1 MKTKESGTLFTS
13 NLAEI
18 EIYYRNKVRMAD
30 MEKVA
35 GSRDV
40 SEVLRRIWSPK
51 LDHVEEFM
59 ILCLNRANKVLG
71 WAKVSQ
77 GGLSGTAA
85 DPKVIFQ
92 IALKSNSCSLIIC
105 HNHPSG
111 NLQPSEADIHL
122 TRKLKDAGLLLDLPV
137 LDHLIVSSEGDF
149 TRSRMRVYCKSFKE
163 PILAL
168 FFWVCSRQLI
178 MAGPSTRLVAGFDY

>member
-1 MKTKESGTLFTS
+1 MKTKNPVTLFTS

-18 EIYYRNKVRMAD
+18 EIFYRNKVRLSD

-40 SEVLRRIWSPK
+40 YDVLQRIWSEK
-51 LDHVEEFM
+51 IDHVEEFM
-59 ILCLNRANKVLG
+59 IVCLNRANRVLG

-77 GGLSGTAA
+77 GGLSGTVA

-92 IALKSNSCSLIIC
+92 VALKSNACSLIIA

-122 TRKLKDAGLLLDLPV
+122 TRKLKEAGRLLDLPV
-137 LDHLIVSSEGDF
+137 LDHLIVSSEG
-149 TRSRMRVYCKSFKE
+149 YYSFADE
-163 PILAL
+163 GLL
-168 FFWVCSRQLI
+168 
-178 MAGPSTRLVAGFDY
+178 

>member
-1 MKTKESGTLFTS
+1 MKARETINLFTS

-18 EIYYRNKVRMAD
+18 QIFYRNKVRIAD
-30 MEKVA
+30 MEKVC

-40 SEVLRRIWSPK
+40 YDVLLRIWSPK
-51 LDHVEEFM
+51 IDHVEEFM

-77 GGLSGTAA
+77 GGLSGTVA

-92 IALKSNSCSLIIC
+92 VAIKSNACSIILA

-111 NLQPSEADIHL
+111 NLTPSEADIHL
-122 TRKLKDAGLLLDLPV
+122 TRKLKEAGTLLDLPV
-137 LDHLIVSSEGDF
+137 LDHLIISSEG
-149 TRSRMRVYCKSFKE
+149 YYSFADE
-163 PILAL
+163 GLL
-168 FFWVCSRQLI
+168 
-178 MAGPSTRLVAGFDY
+178 

>member
-18 EIYYRNKVRMAD
+18 KIYYRNKVRMAD
-30 MEKVA
+30 MEKVC

-59 ILCLNRANKVLG
+59 VLCLNRANKVLG

-77 GGLSGTAA
+77 GDLSGTVA

-92 IALKSNSCSLIIC
+92 VVLKSNACSIILA

-111 NLQPSEADIHL
+111 NLQLSEADFHL
-122 TRKLKDAGLLLDLPV
+122 TRKLKEAGVLLDLPV
-137 LDHLIVSSEGDF
+137 LDHLIVSSEGF
-149 TRSRMRVYCKSFKE
+149 YSFADE
-163 PILAL
+163 GLL
-168 FFWVCSRQLI
+168 
-178 MAGPSTRLVAGFDY
+178 